1 MAETKTITSLIDAL
15 AEKMK
20 TVSEQGA
27 ALVDVFRKQAAAL
40 GEMKSAAESVSTAIG
55 GLGGIASQDT
65 WTGTGGWDGISKWDM
80 PGMVGASLARSS
92 NALIV
97 QAQAAISSGQE
108 INMQNAINS
117 MLTTIEGTQKLIDSA
132 KIQYD
137 AAMAANNTQK
147 ALNIKQT
154 SIDINKKYI
163 ENAKTQIDRIGAAM
177 TKILP
182 QKTYRL
188 EMKYNAGAATP
199 STQYIDVVGYE
210 QAMAMIGALG
220 NAARLV

>member
-1 MAETKTITSLIDAL
+1 MADKTITDLIADL
-15 AEKMK
+15 LVKMSE
-20 TVSEQGA
+20 VSEQGA
-27 ALVDVFRKQAAAL
+27 DLVRSFKAQAEAIN
-40 GEMKSAAESVSTAIG
+40 EMKSAADNLGETLKN
-55 GLGGIASQDT
+55 LGGIASQST

-80 PGMVGASLARSS
+80 PSMVGSSLARSS

-97 QAQAAISSGQE
+97 QAQSATSSGQE

-117 MLTTIEGTQKLIDSA
+117 ILTQIEGAQRLVDSA

-137 AAMAANNTQK
+137 AAIAAGNTQK

-154 SIDINKKYI
+154 SIDVNEKYI
-163 ENAKTQIDRIGAAM
+163 ANAKAQIDRIGAEM
-177 TKILP
+177 TKAQP

-188 EMKYNAGAATP
+188 EIKYNTG
-199 STQYIDVVGYE
+199 TQYIDVVGYD
-210 QAMAMIGALG
+210 QAMAMIKSLG

>member
-1 MAETKTITSLIDAL
+1 MAETITSLIDAL

-27 ALVDVFRKQAAAL
+27 ALVEAFKEQAAAL
-40 GEMKSAAESVSTAIG
+40 NEMKSAAESASTAIS

-80 PGMVGASLARSS
+80 PSMVGASLARSS

-97 QAQAAISSGQE
+97 QAQSAISSGQE

-117 MLTTIEGTQKLIDSA
+117 MLTQIEGAQKLIDSA

-137 AAMAANNTQK
+137 AAMAAGNTQK

-154 SIDINKKYI
+154 SIDVNKKFI
-163 ENAKTQIDRIGAAM
+163 ENAKAQIDRIGAEM
-177 TKILP
+177 TKAQP

-188 EMKYNAGAATP
+188 EIKYNTG
-199 STQYIDVVGYE
+199 TQYIDVVGYD

>member
-1 MAETKTITSLIDAL
+1 MADKTITDLIADL
-15 AEKMK
+15 LVKMSE
-20 TVSEQGA
+20 VSEQGA
-27 ALVDVFRKQAAAL
+27 DLVRSFKAQAEAIN
-40 GEMKSAAESVSTAIG
+40 EMKSAADNLGETLKN
-55 GLGGIASQDT
+55 LGGIASQST
-65 WTGTGGWDGISKWDM
+65 WTGTGRWDGISKWNM
-80 PGMVGASLARSS
+80 PSMVGSSLARSS

-97 QAQAAISSGQE
+97 QAQSATSSGQE

-117 MLTTIEGTQKLIDSA
+117 MLTQIEGAQKLIDSA

-137 AAMAANNTQK
+137 AAMAAGNTQK

-154 SIDINKKYI
+154 SIDVNEKYI
-163 ENAKTQIDRIGAAM
+163 ANAKAQIDRIGAEM
-177 TKILP
+177 TKAQP

-188 EMKYNAGAATP
+188 EMKYNAGSATQ
-199 STQYIDVVGYE
+199 STQYIDVVGYD

>member
-1 MAETKTITSLIDAL
+1 MAETIASLIDAL

-27 ALVDVFRKQAAAL
+27 ALVEVFKEQAAAL
-40 GEMKSAAESVSTAIG
+40 NEMKSAAESASTAIS

-80 PGMVGASLARSS
+80 PSMVGASLANSS

-97 QAQAAISSGQE
+97 QAQSAISSGQE

-117 MLTTIEGTQKLIDSA
+117 MLTQIEGAQKLIDSA

-137 AAMAANNTQK
+137 AAMAAGNTQK

-154 SIDINKKYI
+154 SIDVNEKYI
-163 ENAKTQIDRIGAAM
+163 ANANAQIGRIGAEM
-177 TKILP
+177 TKAQP

-188 EMKYNAGAATP
+188 EMKYNAGSATQ
-199 STQYIDVVGYE
+199 STQYIDVVGYD
-210 QAMAMIGALG
+210 QAMAMIKSLG

>member
-1 MAETKTITSLIDAL
+1 MAETITSLIDAL

-27 ALVDVFRKQAAAL
+27 ALVEVFKEQAAAL
-40 GEMKSAAESVSTAIG
+40 DEMKSAAESASTAIG

-80 PGMVGASLARSS
+80 PSMVGSSLARSS

-97 QAQAAISSGQE
+97 QAQSAISSGQE

-117 MLTTIEGTQKLIDSA
+117 MLTQIEGAQKLIDSA

-137 AAMAANNTQK
+137 AAMAAGNTQK

-154 SIDINKKYI
+154 SIDVNKKFI
-163 ENAKTQIDRIGAAM
+163 ENAKAQIDRIGAEM
-177 TKILP
+177 TKAQP

-188 EMKYNAGAATP
+188 EIKYNTG
-199 STQYIDVVGYE
+199 TQYIDVVGYD
-210 QAMAMIGALG
+210 QAMSMIGALG

>member
-1 MAETKTITSLIDAL
+1 MAETITSLIDAL

-27 ALVDVFRKQAAAL
+27 ALVEVFREQAAAL
-40 GEMKSAAESVSTAIG
+40 NEMKSAAESASTAIS

-80 PGMVGASLARSS
+80 PSMVGASLARSS

-97 QAQAAISSGQE
+97 QAQSAISSGQE

-117 MLTTIEGTQKLIDSA
+117 MLTQIEGAQKLIDSA

-137 AAMAANNTQK
+137 AAMAAGNTQK

-154 SIDINKKYI
+154 SIDVNKKFI
-163 ENAKTQIDRIGAAM
+163 ENAKAQIDRIGAEM
-177 TKILP
+177 TKAQP

-188 EMKYNAGAATP
+188 EIKYNTG
-199 STQYIDVVGYE
+199 TQYIDVVGYD